1 MLSPIIFCMQSDIT
15 GDISSPVL
23 KPFSQHCNQSQI
35 STPKIFGNSWIE
47 RIRSEHAS
55 NLVEVSLLLPLLLVM
70 VAGVVDLGRALYYSD
85 ALASAASAGAIYGS
99 QAPTDL
105 TGMENTVDNDAAEVP
120 QVTAAASYGCE
131 CQDGTGKSASCSAS
145 PSCSNGVVYYVT
157 VTASSEFKPLVPWPG
172 IPSSFTL
179 SSSSTMRGEE

>member
-1 MLSPIIFCMQSDIT
+1 MSFT
-15 GDISSPVL
+15 YISSTHSHITLDIYAASDNASMQCHDNSPHWNL
-23 KPFSQHCNQSQI
+23 KTIRVHW
-35 STPKIFGNSWIE
+35 TR
-47 RIRSEHAS
+47 RIRCEQAS

-85 ALASAASAGAIYGS
+85 VLASAASAGAIYGS
-99 QAPTDL
+99 QAPTDI
-105 TGMENTVDNDAAEVP
+105 TGMENTVNNDAAEVP

-131 CQDGTGKSASCSAS
+131 CQDGTGKSVSCSAS
-145 PSCSNGVVYYVT
+145 PSCSSGVVYYVT